1 MYQLRFTLICVINY
15 KLFWGIYAPNER
27 QVFIM
32 KFKVLNAYKKGDVL
46 LVTGIYSPEPDEK
59 ELLELMRQTLEEVN
73 RTIDGRLQCN
83 RFVANDKTI
92 LFKSIPIETVYAVLQ
107 LHNNS
112 FDLHMRV
119 VMGRNMRGH
128 SLKPEVEQY
137 FAVHKF

>member
-1 MYQLRFTLICVINY
+1 
-15 KLFWGIYAPNER
+15 
-27 QVFIM
+27 M
-32 KFKVLNAYKKGDVL
+32 KFKVLNAHKKNGVL
-46 LVTGIYSPEPDEK
+46 LITGIYSPEEDEK

-73 RTIDGRLQCN
+73 RTVNGRLQCD

-119 VMGRNMRGH
+119 VMGRNMKNN
-128 SLKPEVEQY
+128 SLRPEVEQY

>member
-1 MYQLRFTLICVINY
+1 MSLLRFTLIYFINY
-15 KLFWGIYAPNER
+15 KFIWGIYALYER

-32 KFKVLNAYKKGDVL
+32 KFKVLNAHKKNGVL
-46 LVTGIYSPEPDEK
+46 FITGIYSPEEDEK

-73 RTIDGRLQCN
+73 KTVDCRLQCD

-92 LFKSIPIETVYAVLQ
+92 LFKSIPIKTVYIVLQ

-112 FDLHMRV
+112 FDLHMRI
-119 VMGRNMRGH
+119 VMGKNMKNN

>member
-27 QVFIM
+27 QVLIM
-32 KFKVLNAYKKGDVL
+32 KFKVLNAYKKNGVL
-46 LVTGIYSPEPDEK
+46 LITGCYSPEPDEK

-73 RTIDGRLQCN
+73 KTVDGRLQCD

-112 FDLHMRV
+112 FDLHMKV

-137 FAVHKF
+137 FAVHRF